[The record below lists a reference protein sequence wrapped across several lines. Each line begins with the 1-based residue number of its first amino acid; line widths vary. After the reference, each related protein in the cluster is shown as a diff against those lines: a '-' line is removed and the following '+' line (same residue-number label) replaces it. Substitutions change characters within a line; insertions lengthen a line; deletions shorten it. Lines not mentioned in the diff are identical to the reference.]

1 MSEQKEKDLFP
12 QNARLAQLSDS
23 LYGSPSQ
30 LDAGEARELLRR
42 AGIDPEDVKAR
53 LYRKFDALAKEYAA
67 AGRPVPALLKQA
79 LSDLRPGV
87 PGSPKERALVR
98 EARAAIRSVIDHAQR
113 MQERLARLP
122 RVTLATAYRNKK
134 ELSERDK
141 KLLDDLAEDLL
152 KRNNRSRPKDGR

>member
-1 MSEQKEKDLFP
+1 MSGQKEKDLFP

-30 LDAGEARELLRR
+30 LDAEEARELLWR

-87 PGSPKERALVR
+87 PSSPKERASVR
-98 EARAAIRSVIDHAQR
+98 EARAVIRSVIDRAQR
-113 MQERLARLP
+113 IQERLARLP
-122 RVTLATAYRNKK
+122 RVTLTTAYRNKK

>member
-42 AGIDPEDVKAR
+42 AGMDPEDVKAP
-53 LYRKFDALAKEYAA
+53 LYRRFDALAKEYAA

-79 LSDLRPGV
+79 LSNFRPWR
-87 PGSPKERALVR
+87 PAFPKERTLAR
-98 EARAAIRSVIDHAQR
+98 EARAAIRRVIDHAQR
-113 MQERLARLP
+113 MPERLAWLP
-122 RVTLATAYRNKK
+122 R
-134 ELSERDK
+134 
-141 KLLDDLAEDLL
+141 
-152 KRNNRSRPKDGR
+152 

>member
-1 MSEQKEKDLFP
+1 MSQQKEKDLFP

-23 LYGSPSQ
+23 LYGSPSE
-30 LDAGEARELLRR
+30 LESREARELLRR

-53 LYRKFDALAKEYAA
+53 LYRRFDALAKEYAA

-87 PGSPKERALVR
+87 PGSPKERTLVR
-98 EARAAIRSVIDHAQR
+98 EARAAIRSVIEHAQR

-122 RVTLATAYRNKK
+122 RALLLGHQTF
-134 ELSERDK
+134 DK
-141 KLLDDLAEDLL
+141 GV
-152 KRNNRSRPKDGR
+152 P

>member
-12 QNARLAQLSDS
+12 QNARLGQLSDS

-98 EARAAIRSVIDHAQR
+98 EARAVIRSVIDHAQR
-113 MQERLARLP
+113 IQERLARLP

-134 ELSERDK
+134 ELSKGGSQSHTRQP
-141 KLLDDLAEDLL
+141 EDLL